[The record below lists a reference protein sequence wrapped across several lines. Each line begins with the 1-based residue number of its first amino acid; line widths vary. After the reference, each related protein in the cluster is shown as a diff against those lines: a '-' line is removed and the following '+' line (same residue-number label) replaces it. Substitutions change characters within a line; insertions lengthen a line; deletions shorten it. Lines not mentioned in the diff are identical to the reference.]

1 MMDLYPTI
9 ILIFCYSMADV
20 FTYFMRKLIDQ
31 IFQ

>member
-9 ILIFCYSMADV
+9 LLIFCYSMADV
-20 FTYFMRKLIDQ
+20 FTYFMKKLIDR